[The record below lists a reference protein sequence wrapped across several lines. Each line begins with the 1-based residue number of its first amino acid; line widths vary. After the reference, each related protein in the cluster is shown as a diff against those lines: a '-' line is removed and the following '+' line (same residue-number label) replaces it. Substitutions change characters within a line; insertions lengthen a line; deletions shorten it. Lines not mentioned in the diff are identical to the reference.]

1 MTVFTS
7 DLIAAQGELGGS
19 YGFRGKRYE
28 SERKESEMRSSDFR
42 LRAVNTKGS

>member
-19 YGFRGKRYE
+19 YRFPRKQYE
-28 SERKESEMRSSDFR
+28 SERKESERQSSGFQ
-42 LRAVNTKGS
+42 LRAVNAKGS